1 MVPRLFRPLELVVFL
16 LKKGYLWKFVNYFI
30 KKKKKKLKKI
40 IGMEL
45 VKAKKDDYNKL
56 GIILSI
62 VNAFIISS
70 TGVLCTM
77 IDMDKIWQLLYGFV
91 LLVALIYVFYGII
104 GNILESIYKRRK

>member
-1 MVPRLFRPLELVVFL
+1 MENLYLFLILFVIFFIVFL
-16 LKKGYLWKFVNYFI
+16 IDYFI
-30 KKKKKKLKKI
+30 KRKKKKLKKF

-45 VKAKKDDYNKL
+45 LKAKKEDYSKL
-56 GIILSI
+56 GIILAI

-91 LLVALIYVFYGII
+91 LLVALIYVFYGIM
-104 GNILESIYKRRK
+104 GNILESIYKKRKK

>member
-1 MVPRLFRPLELVVFL
+1 MENLILFLILFVIFFIVFL
-16 LKKGYLWKFVNYFI
+16 VDYFI
-30 KKKKKKLKKI
+30 KRKKKKLKKF
-40 IGMEL
+40 IGMDL

-77 IDMDKIWQLLYGFV
+77 IDMDKIKPYERAVYYYETDRMQIVHHSNY
-91 LLVALIYVFYGII
+91 I
-104 GNILESIYKRRK
+104 R

>member
-1 MVPRLFRPLELVVFL
+1 MENLILFLILFVIFFIVFL
-16 LKKGYLWKFVNYFI
+16 VDYFI
-30 KKKKKKLKKI
+30 KRKKKKLKKF

-45 VKAKKDDYNKL
+45 VKAKKEDYNKL

-77 IDMDKIWQLLYGFV
+77 IDMDKM
-91 LLVALIYVFYGII
+91 AII
-104 GNILESIYKRRK
+104 IRICFISSTYLCFLWNYRKYIRKYL

>member
-1 MVPRLFRPLELVVFL
+1 MENLYLFLILFIIFFIIFLVD
-16 LKKGYLWKFVNYFI
+16 YFI
-30 KKKKKKLKKI
+30 KRKKNKLKKF

-45 VKAKKDDYNKL
+45 VKVKKEDYNKL

-62 VNAFIISS
+62 INAFIISS

-77 IDMDKIWQLLYGFV
+77 IEMEKIWQLLYGFV

-104 GNILESIYKRRK
+104 ENILERIYKRRKK

>member
-1 MVPRLFRPLELVVFL
+1 MENLILFLILFVIFFIVFL
-16 LKKGYLWKFVNYFI
+16 VDYFI
-30 KKKKKKLKKI
+30 KKKNKNLKKF

-45 VKAKKDDYNKL
+45 IKAKKEDYNKL
-56 GIILSI
+56 GIVLSL